1 MSPRSIPRPLLLASP
16 PHPKT
21 APELFLFVPEDQIA
35 LETRLRH
42 EPFLANRLLLC
53 SSQTTQNNRL
63 FHPIPGLKMIHM
75 INMKNPKSA
84 NSGEFRHKTG
94 PFAPFSLPEPELN
107 LVVLCPSEL
116 LGSTPSGSEGPARL
130 GHIGDT
136 LAPHCAWCS
145 AGESPRCLRK
155 IPSWAFPA
163 RIRPCP

>member
-42 EPFLANRLLLC
+42 QPFLANRLLLC

-63 FHPIPGLKMIHM
+63 FHPIPGLKMIRM

-84 NSGEFRHKTG
+84 NSGEFRHKTA

-107 LVVLCPSEL
+107 LVVLCPSDQP
-116 LGSTPSGSEGPARL
+116 GAHQART
-130 GHIGDT
+130 GYSGDT
-136 LAPHCAWCS
+136 SRRSQAQ
-145 AGESPRCLRK
+145 
-155 IPSWAFPA
+155 WAFAEHPDSA
-163 RIRPCP
+163 SCA